1 MTRLATSFAM
11 ELYLFGLF
19 LVCFKGYGMTAS
31 AENYVV
37 HIFIVYRI

>member
-1 MTRLATSFAM
+1 MTRLATSMAV

-19 LVCFKGYGMTAS
+19 LVCFKGYDITTG

-37 HIFIVYRI
+37 HILNDI